1 MTETVQ
7 NGTRSGHVKAPAS
20 KSAAHR
26 LLITAALSQE
36 ESTVYCDTMSDD
48 IAATMDCL
56 GALGATFEQG
66 DGFIRVSPVK
76 NRPEGMRELRC
87 KESGSTLCHG
97 RKASQEASQSPDRR
111 AFAP

>member
-36 ESTVYCDTMSDD
+36 ESTVYCDTMSRCSRSDFR
-48 IAATMDCL
+48 A
-56 GALGATFEQG
+56 GRRVHP
-66 DGFIRVSPVK
+66 GFAR
-76 NRPEGMRELRC
+76 
-87 KESGSTLCHG
+87 
-97 RKASQEASQSPDRR
+97 
-111 AFAP
+111 